1 MKKLTLLLSICF
13 LAGYVLPLLAQPAN
27 FGTSLHKTREGK
39 PTWYNAENGGYETLT
54 GAPIEDL
61 GCTSCH
67 PGDGL
72 DANGDPVV
80 DPFVANCV
88 DCHATNSGNPGPVTE
103 ADCLGCHGRQGKLR
117 QLGWSDVHRDATV
130 PLVCW
135 DCHGTTDMH
144 GDGTP
149 YTSMLEPG
157 AVVTDCE
164 QAGCHE
170 SLPPGHAAN
179 DPHGGALHCSS
190 CHMQT
195 NLSCYNCHFDSQV
208 EEHVK
213 RAKQPITNFVILMNR
228 AKDGKVH
235 PATFQSLYHDTS
247 GGSWIAMA
255 PNYTHSAT
263 KTGARTCSDC
273 HQNMGGSIPAIEEYN
288 AGGGIKFATWNSGDS
303 TLSWKQGIVPLP
315 VDYMYSFNMDFITYE
330 GNLSDPPAAS
340 KNWTYVKSVADGFQL
355 LYGTPLSKVQMAKI
369 GMDTMQVIP
378 VELSS
383 FSAVVDG
390 DAVTLRWSTATETN
404 NQGFEIHRAFGES
417 KYESVGFVEGNG
429 TTTETKTYSFT
440 DSKLAPGFY
449 AYKLRQLDF
458 DGTFEYSYEI
468 MVEVINPI
476 QFALE
481 QNYPNPFNPT
491 TTIKFSIPEKS
502 VVELNVYNQLGEL
515 VQTLINKEMTPG
527 THDVEFNGENLSSG
541 IYFYQIKAKDFVSTK
556 KLVLLK

>member
-1 MKKLTLLLSICF
+1 MKKLTLLLTIC
-13 LAGYVLPLLAQPAN
+13 LVAGCVLPLLAQPGN

-39 PTWYNAENGGYETLT
+39 PTWYNSENGGYETLT
-54 GAPIEDL
+54 GVPIEDL
-61 GCTSCH
+61 GCVSCH

-88 DCHATNSGNPGPVTE
+88 DCHATNSGTPGPVTE
-103 ADCLGCHGRQGKLR
+103 ADCLGCHGRQAKLR
-117 QLGWSDVHRDATV
+117 ALGWSDVHRDAST

-170 SLPPGHAAN
+170 SLPPTHAGN

-195 NLSCYNCHFDSQV
+195 NLSCYNCHFDSQI
-208 EEHVK
+208 EAHVK
-213 RAKQPITNFVILMNR
+213 RAKQPITGFVILMNR

-263 KTGARTCSDC
+263 KTLARTCADC
-273 HQNMGGSIPAIEEYN
+273 HQNLGGSIPAIEEYN
-288 AGGGIKFATWNSGDS
+288 AGNGIKFATWNSGDS

-315 VDYMYSFNMDFITYE
+315 VDYRESFKIDFITYE
-330 GNLSDPPAAS
+330 GNLSDPAGAS
-340 KNWTYVKSVADGFQL
+340 KNWTYAKSAADGFQL
-355 LYGTPLSKVQMAKI
+355 LYGAPLSTTQMDAL
-369 GMDTMQVIP
+369 GMDTTRVIP

-390 DAVTLRWSTATETN
+390 DAVTLHWSTASETN
-404 NQGFEIHRAFGES
+404 NQGFELHRAMGEN
-417 KYESVGFVEGNG
+417 KYEKVGFVKGNG
-429 TTTETKTYSFT
+429 TTTEAKSYTFT
-440 DSKLAPGFY
+440 DSQLAPGFY
-449 AYKLRQLDF
+449 AYRLKQIDF

-481 QNYPNPFNPT
+481 QNYPNPFNPS

-502 VVELNVYNQLGEL
+502 AVELNVYNQLGEL
-515 VQTLINKEMTPG
+515 VQTLVNKEMTAG
-527 THDVEFNGENLSSG
+527 TYDVEFNGENLSSG
-541 IYFYQIKAKDFVSTK
+541 IYFYQIKAKNFVSTR